1 MPFTLIK
8 DEETGTE
15 TKSWVAPKPKEDI
28 TEINEGIEP
37 SDNDKDEIIIAD
49 QEKVKE
55 IDKTQTEENL
65 ATESNVNK
73 IISRNKTDDMGVLTP
88 GAKSK
93 PLSRTRK

>member
-37 SDNDKDEIIIAD
+37 SDNDKDEVIIAD
-49 QEKVKE
+49 QEKVNE
-55 IDKTQTEENL
+55 IVELNEEFNMV
-65 ATESNVNK
+65 E
-73 IISRNKTDDMGVLTP
+73 
-88 GAKSK
+88 
-93 PLSRTRK
+93 